1 MSEAPQPL
9 SPQADSSS
17 PWYRELTRYH
27 WFVLIVAALG
37 WMFDC
42 LDQNLFTLARPS
54 AMAELLAP
62 EYGDAAVVK
71 EQERLREEQPSWDS
85 DRLAQ
90 EAQTRVTRDYGLAK
104 DFWGNVVTSIFMIGW
119 ATGGLVFG
127 VLGDRFGRTKTMLVT
142 VLLYSGCTGLSAL
155 SLTVWDFAAYR
166 FLTGLGVGGEF
177 AVGVALVAEVMPNRA
192 RPYALT
198 LLQALSAFGNISAA
212 LVNLG
217 FGVAEEQ
224 GLVDSPWRMMFV
236 VGALPALLAVFI
248 RLWLKEPEQWQ
259 RASHEDAVA
268 KQLGSYREL
277 FRHPTWRKHA
287 LIGLALAC
295 SGVIGLWAVGFFT
308 TDLITLVLRNKVTQT
323 VVEEQSAIASQEADA
338 LKQQQLAQLR
348 NRLVAGQKV
357 PPAELPKDVAQA
369 VDGRL
374 TQWRSYTF
382 IMQNVGAF
390 FGMFV
395 FGAVAIRIGRRPTFA
410 MAFILAFLSTV
421 AVFWLLDDFSEIFW
435 MVPIMGFCQLSLFA
449 GYAMYF
455 PELFPTHLRSTGTSF
470 CYNVG
475 RFLAA
480 TGPMAKAGLTTLFAG
495 MFEGVEP
502 MRPAGV
508 AMSVVFLLALLVL
521 PFAPETKDKPLPE

>member
-1 MSEAPQPL
+1 MSASLQP
-9 SPQADSSS
+9 PRAQ
-17 PWYRELTRYH
+17 PWYGELTRYH
-27 WFVLIVAALG
+27 WFVLLVAALG

-54 AMAELLAP
+54 AMKELLSPHYQGAELDLQI
-62 EYGDAAVVK
+62 K
-71 EQERLREEQPSWDS
+71 
-85 DRLAQ
+85 
-90 EAQTRVTRDYGLAK
+90 
-104 DFWGNVVTSIFMIGW
+104 FWGDVVTSIFMVGW
-119 ATGGLVFG
+119 ASGGLFFG

-155 SLTVWDFAAYR
+155 SYGVWDFAAYR

-217 FGVAEEQ
+217 FGVAEEK
-224 GLVDSPWRMMFV
+224 GLVDSPWRMMFL
-236 VGALPALLAVFI
+236 VGALPALLAVVI
-248 RLWLKEPEQWQ
+248 RLWLKEPEKWQ
-259 RASHEDAVA
+259 KASHEDAVA

-277 FRHPTWRKHA
+277 FRHPVWRKHA

-308 TDLITLVLRNKVTQT
+308 TDLTSLVLRKKMTAT
-323 VVEEQSAIASQEADA
+323 VMAEQAAAAAEAGDSNR
-338 LKQQQLAQLR
+338 QQQLEQVRPL
-348 NRLVAGQKV
+348 LDPAGQKA
-357 PPAELPKDVAQA
+357 PPELADLKKTLDQA

-382 IMQNVGAF
+382 IMQNAGAF

-395 FGAVAIRIGRRPTFA
+395 FGAVAQRIGRRPTFA
-410 MAFILAFLSTV
+410 IAFVAAFLSTV
-421 AVFWLLDDFSEIFW
+421 AVFWLLDDFSQIFW

-480 TGPMAKAGLTTLFAG
+480 TGPLAKAGLTTAFAEVLPG
-495 MFEGVEP
+495 IEP

-508 AMSVVFLLALLVL
+508 AMSFVFLLALLAL